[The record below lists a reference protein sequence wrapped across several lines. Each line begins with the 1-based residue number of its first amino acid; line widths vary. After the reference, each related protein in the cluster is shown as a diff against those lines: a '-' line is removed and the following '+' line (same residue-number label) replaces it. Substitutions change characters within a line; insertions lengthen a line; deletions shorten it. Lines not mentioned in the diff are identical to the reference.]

1 MVAMCVHEIAAAAI
15 ADAMSVIY
23 EVTALDPG
31 SMIAVRLTNTL
42 YMETLIA
49 LQEMDAGGEDDEV
62 WPADYNPEDN

>member
-1 MVAMCVHEIAAAAI
+1 MCVHEIAAAAI

-23 EVTALDPG
+23 DVTELDPA
-31 SMIAVRLTNTL
+31 SMLAVRLTNTL

-62 WPADYNPEDN
+62 WPTDYNPEAN

>member
-1 MVAMCVHEIAAAAI
+1 MCVHEIAAAAI

-23 EVTALDPG
+23 DVAEMDPG

-49 LQEMDAGGEDDEV
+49 LQDMDTGDEEDEA
-62 WPADYNPEDN
+62 WPADYNPEAN

>member
-23 EVTALDPG
+23 DVTEMAPD

-49 LQEMDAGGEDDEV
+49 LQEMDAGDEEDEV
-62 WPADYNPEDN
+62 WPTDYNPEAN

>member
-1 MVAMCVHEIAAAAI
+1 MCVHEIAAAAI

-23 EVTALDPG
+23 DVTEMAPD

-49 LQEMDAGGEDDEV
+49 LQEMDAGDEEDEV
-62 WPADYNPEDN
+62 WPTDYNPEAN

>member
-1 MVAMCVHEIAAAAI
+1 MCVHEIAAAAI

-23 EVTALDPG
+23 DVTEMDPG

>member
-1 MVAMCVHEIAAAAI
+1 MCVHEIAAAAI

-23 EVTALDPG
+23 DVTEMDPG

-49 LQEMDAGGEDDEV
+49 LQEMDVGDEEDEV
-62 WPADYNPEDN
+62 WPTDYNPEAN